1 MSRLAILKVAG
12 KLRELL
18 DEIVFVGGCAGLL
31 LMPATNSEFRP
42 TDDVDFVVPVT
53 TYLEFTEFEAK
64 LRALGCS
71 NSQERG
77 DPVCRWL
84 VDGITVDLMPVEPTV
99 LGFGNRWYPEALRT
113 PVRVDVGEGVIVQVV
128 SLPVFLATKFEAHGD
143 RGGGVYLGDSDIED
157 IVLLLAHRIDS
168 YELVL
173 QAPEDVRLF
182 LKEEASKLLI
192 VPDIKDIVSAC
203 FAQDE
208 QTFAEDALKSL
219 GQISNLTG

>member
-1 MSRLAILKVAG
+1 MSRLAILKVAD
-12 KLRELL
+12 KLRDLL
-18 DEIVFVGGCAGLL
+18 DEVVFVGGCAGFL
-31 LMPATNSEFRP
+31 LMPKDDSEFRP

-84 VDGITVDLMPVEPTV
+84 VDGVTVDLMPVEANI

-113 PVRVDVGEGVIVQVV
+113 PVRVDVGDGVLVKVV
-128 SLPVFLATKFEAHGD
+128 SLPVFLATKFEAHAS

-157 IVLLLAHRIDS
+157 IVLILAHRTDS
-168 YELVL
+168 YELIL
-173 QAPEDVRLF
+173 QASEDVRLF
-182 LKEEASKLLI
+182 LEEEARKLLS
-192 VPDIKDIVSAC
+192 VPDIEDIVSGC

-208 QTFAEDALKSL
+208 QAFAEDVLKLL
-219 GQISNLTG
+219 GQISNQAG